1 VGLKRVA
8 ASAVQWNIASSG
20 IIFAVQF
27 AQLTVL
33 ARLLLPRDFGLA
45 ATVMVILGFI
55 QAYAD
60 MGISNAII
68 HRQDTTADQL
78 HSLYWLNVFSG
89 MIVFVLLLAA
99 IPVIV
104 MFYDE
109 PRLRSLM
116 FCGALI
122 LLISPWGQQFQIL
135 LQKELKFKVLAFIE
149 AASVLAGFA
158 ISTTAAILGLGA
170 LSLVLGQL
178 GVSACA
184 VLLLLIVGR
193 KRWRPAAHF
202 AIVDLEGYLAFG
214 LYQMGARTV
223 NLIAARLDQFFI
235 SLFLGPVALGYYSM
249 AWGLTIQP
257 MYRINAVLTRVTFPV
272 FASIQVDTPRLKR
285 GYMFVMWILSTV
297 NSPIMLGLI
306 VVAPRL
312 VPLVLGAKWALAVS
326 TIQVLAIAGWLR
338 TMGNPIGALL
348 LAKGRADLDFK
359 WDVAVALIQAPV
371 LYVVGR
377 YGSLESVAIAVVLL
391 AGINLAAMYVLLSRW
406 LIGPCLSEYSRVLLT
421 PLLLAALMA
430 ASIFAVSHVA
440 PLLSSL
446 VLVTIQIALGILVYG
461 TLSFLIQRPKWSEV
475 VAISR
480 R

>member
-1 VGLKRVA
+1 MGLKRVA
-8 ASAVQWNIASSG
+8 ASAVRWNVASG
-20 IIFAVQF
+20 AIIFAVQF

-89 MIVFVLLLAA
+89 VLVFVLLIAA
-99 IPVIV
+99 IPVIAT
-104 MFYDE
+104 FYNE

-122 LLISPWGQQFQIL
+122 LLIAPWGQQFQIL
-135 LQKELKFKVLAFIE
+135 LQKELQFKVLAFIE
-149 AASVLAGFA
+149 ATSMMAGFA
-158 ISTTAAILGLGA
+158 VSTAAAILGLGA

-178 GVSACA
+178 GVSACS
-184 VLLLLIVGR
+184 VLLLLIAGWR
-193 KRWRPAAHF
+193 RWRPATHF
-202 AIVDLEGYLAFG
+202 AIVDLEGYLSFG

-223 NLIAARLDQFFI
+223 NLVAARLDQFFI

-249 AWGLTIQP
+249 AWSLTIQP
-257 MYRINAVLTRVTFPV
+257 MYRVNAVLTRVTFPL
-272 FASIQVDTPRLKR
+272 FAGIQVDTPRLKR
-285 GYMFVMWILSTV
+285 GYMFLMWILSTV

-306 VVAPRL
+306 IVAPTL
-312 VPLVLGAKWALAVS
+312 VPLVLGAKWEPAVP
-326 TIQVLAIAGWLR
+326 TLQVLAIAGWLR

-359 WDVAVALIQAPV
+359 WDVVVALVQAPV

-377 YGSLESVAIAVVLL
+377 YGSLEGVAIAVVLL

-406 LIGPCLSEYSRVLLT
+406 LIGPCLLEYSRVLFG
-421 PLLLAALMA
+421 PLLLSAFMG
-430 ASIFAVSHVA
+430 ASVFAVSYVA
-440 PLLSSL
+440 PLLPPV
-446 VLVTIQIALGILVYG
+446 VLLTIQIAFGILVYG
-461 TLSFLIQRPKWSEV
+461 TLSFLVQRPRWAEV
-475 VAISR
+475 MAISR
-480 R
+480 

>member
-170 LSLVLGQL
+170 LSLVL
-178 GVSACA
+178 
-184 VLLLLIVGR
+184 
-193 KRWRPAAHF
+193 AHF